1 MVRKSS
7 IGELAAIFDKLS
19 SKDQIPGGLADKKD
33 NKDFDP
39 KQLAK
44 GKKVEMEHTD
54 DPKKAEEIARDHLM
68 EDSKYYDKL
77 AKMEGDN
84 HDDDDGEFE

>member
-1 MVRKSS
+1 MNDIAKC
-7 IGELAAIFDKLS
+7 EPLAGIFLKLA
-19 SKDQIPGGLADKKD
+19 KDQIPGGLADKKD
-33 NKDFDP
+33 NKDFDK

-54 DPKKAEEIARDHLM
+54 DPKKAEEIARDHLT

-77 AKMEGDN
+77 EKMEGGK
-84 HDDDDGEFE
+84 HD